1 MRERF
6 IAFFSGLGHPF
17 TGALIKLGFATRF
30 FLALLR
36 HSPMAF
42 IRFRLTIREIW
53 FAGVLSV
60 LIIAVSGLFIG
71 MVLALQGYD
80 TLVRFGAS
88 SSLGILVA
96 LSLVREL
103 GPVVGALLFAS
114 RAGSAI
120 TAEIGLMKAAEQ
132 LSAMEMMAVN
142 PMARVIAPRFWGGVI
157 SMPLLAAMFSVMGIF
172 GGYLVGVQLLGLD
185 PGNFWSQMQGTVDL
199 RFDVMNG
206 VIKSVFF
213 GIAVSLIAVFEGFDA
228 PPTPEGVSGA
238 TTRTVVTSALVIL
251 GLDVILTA
259 FMFRGI

>member
-1 MRERF
+1 MRDRF
-6 IAFFSGLGHPF
+6 IAFFLVVRPSVYQC
-17 TGALIKLGFATRF
+17 LIKLGFASRF
-30 FLALLR
+30 LVALLR

-42 IRFRLTIREIW
+42 IRFRLTMREIW

-120 TAEIGLMKAAEQ
+120 TAEIG
-132 LSAMEMMAVN
+132 
-142 PMARVIAPRFWGGVI
+142 
-157 SMPLLAAMFSVMGIF
+157 
-172 GGYLVGVQLLGLD
+172 
-185 PGNFWSQMQGTVDL
+185 
-199 RFDVMNG
+199 
-206 VIKSVFF
+206 
-213 GIAVSLIAVFEGFDA
+213 
-228 PPTPEGVSGA
+228 
-238 TTRTVVTSALVIL
+238 
-251 GLDVILTA
+251 
-259 FMFRGI
+259 